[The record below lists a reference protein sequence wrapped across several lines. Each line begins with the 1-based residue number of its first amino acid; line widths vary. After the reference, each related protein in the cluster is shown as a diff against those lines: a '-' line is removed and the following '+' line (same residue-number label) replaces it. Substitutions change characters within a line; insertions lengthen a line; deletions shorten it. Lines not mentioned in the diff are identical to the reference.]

1 MSKKSVIFL
10 FIFIAII
17 GGIIYFKYY
26 QGADNI
32 KNILSDKNKTHYT
45 VGDFKESGLDIA
57 EISRFV
63 DRLNKEYKAL
73 ENSDKPY
80 FNWINIGMFKK
91 NLKDYQGVED
101 AWFKAISLKDDA
113 DLAYGNLADFY
124 FYYTKDYQKAEEY
137 YKKALDI
144 NKNVYKYYEGLAD
157 LYRYNLTDK
166 KDLVEKVINDGLEN
180 DSVNKI
186 IYYSYLVDF
195 YHQEKNIEKKQ
206 EYIDKIKEIDP
217 NWEWYME
224 DVEIEN

>member
-1 MSKKSVIFL
+1 M
-10 FIFIAII
+10 
-17 GGIIYFKYY
+17 
-26 QGADNI
+26 
-32 KNILSDKNKTHYT
+32 
-45 VGDFKESGLDIA
+45 
-57 EISRFV
+57 
-63 DRLNKEYKAL
+63 
-73 ENSDKPY
+73 
-80 FNWINIGMFKK
+80 
-91 NLKDYQGVED
+91 
-101 AWFKAISLKDDA
+101 
-113 DLAYGNLADFY
+113 AYGNLADFY

-166 KDLVEKVINDGLEN
+166 KDLVEKVINNGLEN
-180 DSVNKI
+180 DSANKI

-195 YHQEKNIEKKQ
+195 YHQKKNIGKKQ